1 MVRKETIKGKAGEY
15 KDPENMTRGLG
26 LKQQVN
32 GIQDVLD
39 RVCGRAV

>member
-1 MVRKETIKGKAGEY
+1 MVRKETANDKAGEY

-32 GIQDVLD
+32 RIQDVLY
-39 RVCGRAV
+39 RVCGRAF